1 MPVKY
6 FLSLKSYKYCQW
18 LSFAVLSC
26 FAFIKPIYAQEL
38 NNTANFLQYNSEHNK
53 ETNILASKGIKLKD
67 AIQKNKSERVNSVLP
82 ISNLNSN
89 FNFNLNLNSN
99 LNSNLTPKQ
108 PIDADILWRYPQSI
122 SQAPQRDR
130 SASFAGDRNS
140 PQDTTKPPSE
150 RQLPEPSIPT
160 LPPPEDLLEP
170 NGTPTTPEI
179 KPSGELPLQITI
191 NKFVIKGSTVFSQE
205 DFEKITKPYTNRL
218 ITFAELL
225 QLRSQLTKL
234 YLDKGYITSGAFIPT
249 QKFEDGTVEI
259 EIIEGDLED
268 IKVNGN
274 RRLNSGYIRS
284 RISRGARKPLNR
296 EKLLESLQL
305 LQLNPLI
312 DKLSAELSAGTR
324 PGESLLELE
333 IEETKTFNTQL
344 SLDNGRSPAV
354 GSFRRQIQVS
364 EANLFGW
371 GDGISG
377 GYSNTDGSN
386 AFDFNYTL
394 PVNPRNG
401 TLSFSYGTSDSDVIE
416 SPFNVLDIQ
425 SKSRYYELSL
435 RQPIVQTP
443 NKEFAL
449 GITASRRESK
459 ASLFNGEIPF
469 PNSPGADEDGKTRI
483 SAVRFFQEWTSR
495 SSSQVFALRSQFS
508 VGLDALNSTINNT
521 SPDSRF
527 YAWRGQAQWV
537 RLLAPDT
544 LLLLR
549 GDVQFADRPL
559 VPLEQIG
566 IGGQESVR
574 GYRQDALLTDNAVF
588 ASAEVRLP
596 IARFAGEN
604 NLLQLAPFLDFGT
617 AWSRGGRDESNSENE
632 TDTLLSLGL
641 GLRLQLQERLTARFD
656 WGIPLITVEGDK
668 DTLQEN
674 GLYFSVIYNPF

>member
-1 MPVKY
+1 MPSLY
-6 FLSLKSYKYCQW
+6 FFFSNSYKYCQW
-18 LSFAVLSC
+18 LSFAILSSMT
-26 FAFIKPIYAQEL
+26 FVKPLKAEEIKSTEISSKSYKES
-38 NNTANFLQYNSEHNK
+38 NTL
-53 ETNILASKGIKLKD
+53 TSKAIRLKS
-67 AIQKNKSERVNSVLP
+67 AIQKNRS
-82 ISNLNSN
+82 LNG
-89 FNFNLNLNSN
+89 NSN
-99 LNSNLTPKQ
+99 LQIVDRLTAKKPL
-108 PIDADILWRYPQSI
+108 DTDILFKYPDTVSQTPQLRQS
-122 SQAPQRDR
+122 
-130 SASFAGDRNS
+130 S

-150 RQLPEPSIPT
+150 RQLPEPNIPT

-170 NGTPTTPEI
+170 NGTPTTPDN
-179 KPSGELPLQITI
+179 PSGKLPQKITVD
-191 NKFVIKGSTVFSQE
+191 KFEVKGNTVFKQQKFDE
-205 DFEKITKPYTNRL
+205 ITKPYTNRP

-234 YLDKGYITSGAFIPT
+234 YLDAGYITSGAFIPT
-249 QKFEDGTVEI
+249 QKFQDGTVEI
-259 EIIEGDLED
+259 EIIEGGLEE
-268 IKVNGN
+268 IKVSGN

-284 RISRGARKPLNR
+284 RIAPGARKPLNR

-324 PGESLLELE
+324 PGESLLE
-333 IEETKTFNTQL
+333 ISINETQTFNTQL

-364 EANLFGW
+364 EANLLGL
-371 GDGISG
+371 GDGISA

-386 AFDFNYTL
+386 AFDVNYTL

-401 TLSFSYGTSDSDVIE
+401 TLAFSYGISDSDVIE
-416 SPFNVLDIQ
+416 EPFNVLDIQ

-443 NKEFAL
+443 SKEFAL
-449 GITASRRESK
+449 GLTASRRESK

-469 PNSPGADEDGKTRI
+469 PNSPGADEDGRTRI
-483 SAVRFFQEWTSR
+483 SAVRFFQDWTNR

-508 VGLDALNSTINNT
+508 VGLDALDSTINDR

-549 GDVQFADRPL
+549 GDVQLADRPL

-588 ASAEVRLP
+588 ASAEVRFP
-596 IARFAGEN
+596 IARFSGEN
-604 NLLQLAPFLDFGT
+604 NLLQLAPFVDFGS
-617 AWSRGGRDESNSENE
+617 AWNRGGREDSNGEDETN
-632 TDTLLSLGL
+632 TLLSLGL

-656 WGIPLITVEGDK
+656 WGIPLIKVEGEK